1 MGIEPESVWECLFP
15 SNCCQGFWGGGI
27 VQVRYPFNPLDA
39 VCTTSTI
46 AIMICP
52 PFLDIKPESLAFRDS
67 KRVVFLQRSQKN
79 FPTRAAKNVGTK

>member
-1 MGIEPESVWECLFP
+1 VSGNVYFQATVARGS
-15 SNCCQGFWGGGI
+15 GGGGI